1 MQLLKN
7 RSRSLSAGESPLWG
21 LLSCLLGL
29 SIFLGNVPASL
40 ALTPRH
46 YTDLAFAPLPTIQLP
61 DATHFTL
68 GNGISVYLIESRDLP
83 LVSGLALFRTGERQ
97 EPVDRAGVANLTG
110 TVLRTGGT
118 RHHSGDVIN
127 ALLEQRAATIETDIN
142 TVLGS
147 ASFSALSEDL
157 PWVLSLL
164 AEILQE
170 PVFAQDKIDLA
181 KAQLRGA
188 IARRND
194 APREISQREFS
205 KLLYGADSPYVRTL
219 EYTDLDKLQR
229 EDLITFYRQSFR
241 PERMIL
247 GLVGDFDVA
256 QVRSLLQQ
264 HFGTWQGDPNVPP
277 LPDPPPVQP
286 AHQGGVFTVEQ
297 PQLTQSFVQMGHL
310 GGRFDSPDYPAL
322 DVLNG
327 VLNGFGGR
335 LGNEVRSRQG
345 LAYSV
350 YAFWSPAYDYP
361 GIFVAGGQT
370 RSETTVPFIEAIRA
384 QLVQLQTKPI
394 TAAELA
400 YAKDSVLNAF
410 VFNFASPSQ
419 TLSRLLRYDYFGYPP
434 DTLFRYQ
441 QGVEST
447 TITDIQRVAR
457 TYLNLDNLVTL
468 VVGNPPAMQPP
479 LESLSF
485 AKSVTAID
493 ITIPPPAAS

>member
-1 MQLLKN
+1 MRLLKN
-7 RSRSLSAGESPLWG
+7 RLLRWG
-21 LLSCLLGL
+21 LLGCLLVFGL
-29 SIFLGNVPASL
+29 FLAQVPASW

-46 YTDLAFAPLPTIQLP
+46 YTDLEFAPLPVVQPP

-97 EPVDRAGVANLTG
+97 EPLDRVGVASLTG

-118 RHHSGDVIN
+118 RHHSGEAIN
-127 ALLEQRAATIETDIN
+127 TLLEQRAATIETSVN
-142 TVLGS
+142 TVSGS

-157 PWVLSLL
+157 PWVIDLL

-170 PVFAQDKIDLA
+170 PVFAQDQIDFA

-194 APREISQREFS
+194 TPREISQREFS
-205 KLLYGADSPYVRTL
+205 KLLYGQDSPYGRTL
-219 EYTDLDKLQR
+219 EYADLDRLQR
-229 EDLITFYRQSFR
+229 EDLITFYQQSFR
-241 PERMIL
+241 PERMLL
-247 GLVGDFDVA
+247 GIVGDFDVA

-264 HFGTWQGDPNVPP
+264 HFGTWQGDPTVPA
-277 LPDPPPVQP
+277 LPEPPPVQP
-286 AHQGGVFTVEQ
+286 AQQGGVFTVEQ

-310 GGRFDSPDYPAL
+310 GGRLDSPDYPAL

-350 YAFWSPAYDYP
+350 YAVWSPAYDYP
-361 GIFVAGGQT
+361 GLFVAGGQT
-370 RSETTVPFIEAIRA
+370 RSETTVPFIEAIRS
-384 QLVQLQTKPI
+384 QLAQLQTTPI
-394 TAAELA
+394 TPAELA
-400 YAKDSVLNAF
+400 YAKDSVLNSF

-419 TLSRLLRYDYFGYPP
+419 TLSRLLRYAYFGYPP

-441 QGVEST
+441 QGVERT
-447 TITDIQRVAR
+447 TIADIQRVAR
-457 TYLNLDNLVTL
+457 TYLTLNNLVTL
-468 VVGNPPAMQPP
+468 VVGNSSAMQPP

-485 AKSVTAID
+485 ANSVTAID

>member
-1 MQLLKN
+1 MRLLN
-7 RSRSLSAGESPLWG
+7 HRSLLWG
-21 LLSCLLGL
+21 CLGCLVGLGL
-29 SIFLGNVPASL
+29 FLANIPASL

-46 YTDLAFAPLPTIQLP
+46 YTDLEFAPLPTIPQP
-61 DATHFTL
+61 NATHFTL
-68 GNGISVYLIESRDLP
+68 ANGISVYLIESRDLP
-83 LVSGLALFRTGERQ
+83 LVSGLALFHTGERQ
-97 EPVDRAGVANLTG
+97 EPRDRVGVGNLTG
-110 TVLRTGGT
+110 IVLRTGGT
-118 RHHSGDVIN
+118 RHHSGDAIN
-127 ALLEQRAATIETDIN
+127 ALLEQRAATIETSIN
-142 TVLGS
+142 TVSGS

-157 PWVLSLL
+157 PWVMTLF

-170 PVFAQDKIDLA
+170 PLFAQDKIDFA

-194 APREISQREFS
+194 SPGEISRREFS
-205 KLLYGADSPYVRTL
+205 KLIYGADSPYVRTL
-219 EYTDLDKLQR
+219 EYADLERLQR
-229 EDLITFYRQSFR
+229 PDLITFYQQSFR

-247 GLVGDFDVA
+247 GIVGDFDTA
-256 QVRSLLQQ
+256 QVRSLLEQS
-264 HFGTWQGDPNVPP
+264 FGTWQGDPQVPP
-277 LPDPPPVQP
+277 LPEPPPVHPTQ
-286 AHQGGVFTVEQ
+286 AEGVFIVEQ

-310 GGRFDSPDYPAL
+310 GGRLDSPDYPAL

-361 GIFVAGGQT
+361 GVFVAGGQT
-370 RSETTVPFIEAIRA
+370 RSEATVPFIEAIRS
-384 QLVQLQTKPI
+384 QLQQLQTTPI
-394 TAAELA
+394 TPAELA

-419 TLSRLLRYDYFGYPP
+419 TLSRLLRYAYFGYPP

-441 QGVEST
+441 QGVERT
-447 TITDIQRVAR
+447 TIADIQRVAR
-457 TYLNLDNLVTL
+457 TYLNLNNLVTL
-468 VVGNPPAMQPP
+468 VVGNSPAIQPP

-493 ITIPPPAAS
+493 ITIPPPATS